1 MRAYLSKR
9 EQQIVEL
16 LYRRGAMT
24 AAEIAPELPGGPAK
38 STVRTLLRILEER
51 GHITHEE
58 VAGTYVYRP
67 VVAAP
72 AAARRALSGVLGT
85 FFGGSVKDAVAALL
99 DQGEPLSEVEA
110 AEIRTLIERAR
121 QEGR

>member
-1 MRAYLSKR
+1 MRTYLSKR

-16 LYRRGAMT
+16 LYRRGTMT

-51 GHITHEE
+51 GHVTHEE

-67 VVAAP
+67 TEAAP
-72 AAARRALSGVLGT
+72 TAARRALSGVLGT
-85 FFGGSVKDAVAALL
+85 FFGGSVKEAVAALL
-99 DQGEPLSEVEA
+99 DEGEPLSDEEA
-110 AEIRTLIERAR
+110 AELRALIERAR
-121 QEGR
+121 EEGR